1 MTLVLEKEPENITI
15 VEIAEKANVNRGTV
29 YLHFIDTYDLR
40 QVFGLLLNAIKKY
53 IYPSP

>member
-29 YLHFIDTYDLR
+29 YLHFIDTCDLR

>member
-1 MTLVLEKEPENITI
+1 MTLAIEKELENITI
-15 VEIAEKANVNRGTV
+15 YEIEEKANVNRGTI
-29 YLHFIDTYDLR
+29 YLHFIDTYYLR